1 MTLGPWPWPPTGAG
15 AQRIV
20 YVVVPHPDDEFQAWA
35 LLDAEQDAYPVFI
48 LCTHGERTVAADGSA
63 HQPELGEWTPPPQ
76 PWGAPGSP
84 TVRLQRLASF
94 SAFLDAM
101 AVVEPWLDGDL
112 VDHGT
117 LTDGP
122 SPFTLQVGERSA
134 RVVFDGGDG
143 RLTPEFVTAAVQRTR
158 RLRRTHLPVQREHA
172 VVGAAYLNTAAGSVR
187 YTHRDHRAVH
197 EALWQTDQGVPGPQW
212 CRTAVVDPDVQR
224 TDGRTEWVAPSTY
237 RLVMGIEPDGRRTG
251 LLQVFYGWL
260 GPPAGWPYGETDA
273 VSMWSR
279 QQAFWRRF
287 G

>member
-1 MTLGPWPWPPTGAG
+1 MRTWRGWGPWSRTSGPAL
-15 AQRIV
+15 RLV

-35 LLDAEQDAYPVFI
+35 LLEGSPSAYPVFV
-48 LCTHGERTVAADGSA
+48 LCTHGEMTVAADGSA

-76 PWGAPGSP
+76 PWGGPGSDA
-84 TVRLQRLASF
+84 VRRQRLNSF
-94 SAFLDAM
+94 SAFLDA
-101 AVVEPWLDGDL
+101 VGRREPAYGDDL

-122 SPFTLQVGERSA
+122 SPFTLHVGPRSA

-158 RLRRTHLPVQREHA
+158 ALRRTHLPVRREHA
-172 VVGAAYLNTAAGSVR
+172 VIGAAYYSTVTGSVR

-197 EALWQTDQGVPGPQW
+197 EALWHTDQGVPGPQW
-212 CRTAVVDPDVQR
+212 CRTATGDPDVER
-224 TDGRTEWVAPSTY
+224 TASVTPATY
-237 RLVMGIEPDGRRTG
+237 DAVMAVQPDGRRTG

-260 GPPAGWPYGETDA
+260 GPPAGWPAGETDA
-273 VSMWSR
+273 SSMWSR
-279 QQAFWRRF
+279 QQSFWRRF